1 MSAVV
6 AVWIVAAILAVVYG
20 VVAYRFGYR
29 AGTRVCPP
37 LNVHEAAMYDRFVE
51 FLIQRGRIE
60 EQEALSEDGGRMGTQ
75 EPGHRANGPGRG
87 LSPVKGR

>member
-1 MSAVV
+1 MTAAAAAVIVGV
-6 AVWIVAAILAVVYG
+6 AVI
-20 VVAYRFGYR
+20 AYRIGFR
-29 AGTRVCPP
+29 AGKRVCPP
-37 LNVHEAAMYDRFVE
+37 LNRHEAAMYDRFVE
-51 FLIQRGRIE
+51 YLIQRGRIE